1 MRPTHTA
8 SPLRC
13 ASAPNRAI
21 CAPKTPEAAQCEGKI
36 IGDRSLNGLP
46 FLLTPRDQ
54 CSISQSARS
63 HRSVRRE
70 PEHSSAMTRRKDD
83 SASRSA

>member
-21 CAPKTPEAAQCEGKI
+21 CAPKTPKQLNARGKI
-36 IGDRSLNGLP
+36 IGDLISYRNVGKDARIVGRVER
-46 FLLTPRDQ
+46 TWV
-54 CSISQSARS
+54 SIPIRA
-63 HRSVRRE
+63 
-70 PEHSSAMTRRKDD
+70 
-83 SASRSA
+83 